1 MSNPHILT
9 EETVDDMG
17 ERIVV
22 TTFDDGEVI
31 MVPLDET
38 ENKV

>member
-1 MSNPHILT
+1 MSNPHIIK

-17 ERIVV
+17 EKIVV
-22 TTFDDGEVI
+22 TTYDDGEVI

>member
-1 MSNPHILT
+1 MSNPHIIK
-9 EETVDDMG
+9 EETVDDM
-17 ERIVV
+17 EEKIVV
-22 TTFDDGEVI
+22 TTYDDGEVI

>member
-1 MSNPHILT
+1 MNNPRIIK

-17 ERIVV
+17 EKIVV
-22 TTFDDGEVI
+22 TTFDEGEVI

>member
-1 MSNPHILT
+1 MNDPHIIN

-17 ERIVV
+17 TEFVV

-31 MVPLDET
+31 IVPFNET
-38 ENKV
+38 AI

>member
-1 MSNPHILT
+1 MSNPYIIK

-17 ERIVV
+17 EKIVV
-22 TTFDDGEVI
+22 TTFDNGEVI

>member
-1 MSNPHILT
+1 MSNPRIIK

-17 ERIVV
+17 EKIVV

>member
-1 MSNPHILT
+1 MSNPQIIK

-17 ERIVV
+17 EKIVV

>member
-1 MSNPHILT
+1 MSNPHIIK

-17 ERIVV
+17 EKIVG